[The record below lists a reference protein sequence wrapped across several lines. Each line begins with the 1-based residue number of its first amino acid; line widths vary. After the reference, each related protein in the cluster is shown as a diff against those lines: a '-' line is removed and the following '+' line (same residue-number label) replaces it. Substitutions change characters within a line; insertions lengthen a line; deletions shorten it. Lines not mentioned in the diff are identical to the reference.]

1 MSGSV
6 LDGNDPFSIANG
18 IFPNGL
24 VNAGERAPGVRT
36 STDTRSHNVS
46 DLLDPAGGKKICIY
60 IFAYAYTSMLPHG
73 RRFTYKWC
81 SIMSI
86 ADLGKGK
93 NLESSKIQTLITMPL
108 RGLSIQSQD
117 QRITL
122 VGLRYRA

>member
-46 DLLDPAGGKKICIY
+46 DLLDPAGGGKDLYIY
-60 IFAYAYTSMLPHG
+60 FRLRLYIRA
-73 RRFTYKWC
+73 
-81 SIMSI
+81 
-86 ADLGKGK
+86 
-93 NLESSKIQTLITMPL
+93 SSWQAIH
-108 RGLSIQSQD
+108 
-117 QRITL
+117 
-122 VGLRYRA
+122 V